1 MKRKI
6 KVTIDRSKWRTGLNS
21 TNQTGEGRT
30 ELLNKE
36 GYMCC
41 LGFCMAAS
49 KVAKKNLLD
58 ASAPSGCLNQFAID
72 PNKAMRSSG
81 VRALTEKSPTSPI
94 FKNSEFAFDAMKIN
108 DSVRSTPK
116 QKEEAILELFK
127 DSVFDIKF
135 TGEYTKGKNE

>member
-21 TNQTGEGRT
+21 TNRTGEGRT
-30 ELLNKE
+30 ALLNKE

-58 ASAPSGCLNQFAID
+58 IGAPSGCLNQHAID

-81 VRALTEKSPTSPI
+81 VRALTKESLTTCLS
-94 FKNSEFAFDAMKIN
+94 NSELAFDAMKIN
-108 DSVRSTPK
+108 DSVKSTPK
-116 QKEEAILELFK
+116 EKEEAILELFK
-127 DSVFDIKF
+127 DSVFDIEF
-135 TGEYTKGKNE
+135 TGEYRKEKNE